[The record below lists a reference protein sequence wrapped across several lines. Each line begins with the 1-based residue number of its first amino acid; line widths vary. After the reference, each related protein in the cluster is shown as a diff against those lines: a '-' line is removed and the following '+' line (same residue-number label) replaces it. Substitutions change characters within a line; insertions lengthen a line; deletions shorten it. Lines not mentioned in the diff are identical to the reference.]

1 MAARKG
7 RNNRM
12 KSIRCISALITP
24 AVLLMAPA
32 LASAADAPSDHVM
45 LNAAD
50 IKWGPPPP
58 VLPKGA
64 KLAVLYG
71 DPGKPGP
78 FVMRLMAP
86 ANYKIAPHW
95 HSIAENLTIISGTL
109 YLGDGD
115 KMDMKAAHALKA
127 GGYHYLPGKAHH
139 YAFTKTATVIQVHG
153 DGPFDITYI
162 NPDDDPSKA
171 VKK

>member
-1 MAARKG
+1 
-7 RNNRM
+7 M
-12 KSIRCISALITP
+12 KSMHRIAALVTP
-24 AVLLMAPA
+24 VVLLMTPA
-32 LASAADAPSDHVM
+32 FASAADAPSEHVTM
-45 LNAAD
+45 NAAD
-50 IKWGPPPP
+50 MKWGPAPP

-64 KLAVLYG
+64 KLAVLFG

-78 FVMRLMAP
+78 FVMRLMMP
-86 ANYKIAPHW
+86 ASYKIAPHW

-115 KMDMKAAHALKA
+115 KMEKGHAHALKA

-139 YAFTKTATVIQVHG
+139 YAFTKTATVVQVHG

-162 NPDDDPSKA
+162 NPDDDPSKSA
-171 VKK
+171 KK